1 MPRNPDPMTDPMD
14 GCCPPERDPS
24 ASESPMV
31 AISENDERDLTAPLR
46 FFNRYEDAMT
56 VNADPDVY
64 RRYLDA
70 HHEWFERCARPMV
83 AEPMGDNSYAITIG
97 RFGASGYQVEPKVGF
112 RLLPEDQSVYRIETV
127 PVPGYEP
134 QGYDVD
140 FQATMLVS
148 PEEPAA
154 SADDSAPSGEPKA
167 LATRIA
173 WTLDLTVFV
182 RFPKFIRVIPDSVL
196 QSTGDRLLGQIVRQ
210 VSKRLNRK
218 VILDFHESQGLP
230 LPKRSKWL

>member
-1 MPRNPDPMTDPMD
+1 MPRDSDPITTNMTD
-14 GCCPPERDPS
+14 GYCPPDCDPLV
-24 ASESPMV
+24 SESPMV
-31 AISENDERDLTAPLR
+31 AISETGDRDLTAPLR
-46 FFNRYEDAMT
+46 FFNRYEDAMV

-70 HHEWFERCARPMV
+70 HDEWFERCARPMV

-112 RLLPEDQSVYRIETV
+112 RLLPEDHSVYRIETV

-148 PEEPAA
+148 PDEGAA
-154 SADDSAPSGEPKA
+154 AQGTEDASA
-167 LATRIA
+167 LATRIT